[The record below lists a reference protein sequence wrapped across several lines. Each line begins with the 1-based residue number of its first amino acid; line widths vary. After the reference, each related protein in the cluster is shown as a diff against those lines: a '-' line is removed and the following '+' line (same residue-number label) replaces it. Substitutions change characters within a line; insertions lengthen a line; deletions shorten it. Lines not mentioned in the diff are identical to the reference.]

1 MEGTEIYTRLGGE
14 IWQERDSLEDLDVDG
29 SMILKMDLNGLISEY
44 WVRILIKRTV
54 IIKTLTWSIVFILCL
69 FRLKMS
75 SSVLDMTSIPH
86 ISEIPLCLLLLTKR
100 RL

>member
-44 WVRILIKRTV
+44 
-54 IIKTLTWSIVFILCL
+54 
-69 FRLKMS
+69 
-75 SSVLDMTSIPH
+75 
-86 ISEIPLCLLLLTKR
+86 
-100 RL
+100 